1 MREFYIV
8 TFNNTHEAMQAE
20 VICLE
25 KKVKVTM
32 MPTPTY
38 ITKSCGIS
46 LKVELGD
53 IETLK
58 SIVNEDNLAYKNI
71 YELKENKLREVILK
85 QS

>member
-20 VICLE
+20 ALCVNKNL
-25 KKVKVTM
+25 KVTM

-46 LKVELGD
+46 LKVELKD
-53 IETLK
+53 EVALK
-58 SIVNEDNLAYKNI
+58 SVVSEENLSYKTI
-71 YELKENKLREVILK
+71 YELKENKLREVSFK
-85 QS
+85 EN

>member
-20 VICLE
+20 SLCLE
-25 KKVKVTM
+25 NNLRVTM

-46 LKVELGD
+46 LKIDLKDLNGLKD
-53 IETLK
+53 ISNQNK
-58 SIVNEDNLAYKNI
+58 MAYKAI
-71 YELKENKLREVILK
+71 YELKDNKLKEITF
-85 QS
+85 SDN